1 MAVGQQNG
9 SDFQGLRV
17 LAVDDENSLLNLVQ
31 KLLTRLGAR
40 VHVAED
46 LDRAR
51 EVLAHEPIDVLFC
64 DHHLGKA
71 DTTEWV
77 QNCRERFP
85 AMKIL
90 VTSGQSMRNGSDLA
104 FLPKPYSLAS
114 LQDAFRRLLQGG

>member
-1 MAVGQQNG
+1 MGQQNHG
-9 SDFQGLRV
+9 DFQGLRV

-46 LDRAR
+46 LDSAR
-51 EVLAHEPIDVLFC
+51 ELLAREPIDVLFC

-71 DTTEWV
+71 DTSEWV
-77 QNCRERFP
+77 QSCRQRFP
-85 AMKIL
+85 ELKIL
-90 VTSGQSMRNGSDLA
+90 VTSGQILRNGSDLA

-114 LQDAFRRLLQGG
+114 LQEAFRRLVHGG